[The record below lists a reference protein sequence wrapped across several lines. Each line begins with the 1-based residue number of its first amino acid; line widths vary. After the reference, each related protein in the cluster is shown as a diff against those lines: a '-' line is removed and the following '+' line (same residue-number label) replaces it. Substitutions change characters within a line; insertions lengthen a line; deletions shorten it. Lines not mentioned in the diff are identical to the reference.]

1 MSENLN
7 SSQLTS
13 QLMKLFDMQVCDY
26 KYSNAFGCLEG
37 RLAEYNKKFKIPEQF
52 YNVSDSAF
60 LIPHHGKLIGFD
72 SSGSLIYDSWP
83 YKYSIERDE
92 LKAIQERI
100 KNIRIVD
107 APDNVFICSLIGG
120 VGSYYHFLLDVLPRI
135 FAAQDYST
143 KTGRKIAFV
152 CDENLSPWMAQ
163 ALYLMGAADYQLL
176 PYDASSGE
184 FAIRCK
190 TLISRR
196 GHRCNEWGGEAP
208 YDALSP
214 LDVQLLRKKLFVA
227 IDNYNFEA
235 LPKKILISRDDA
247 SSRRM
252 LNQFAVERE
261 LGAAYKTITLSGMT
275 LVDQIALFK
284 NATHII
290 SVHGGGLTNL
300 IYTQSAAVFEIH
312 SSGHDIRPD
321 FFQICAMNDSKY
333 YFDVCDPVTPQN
345 DIVVPLESI
354 KKFIEL
360 SS

>member
-1 MSENLN
+1 MSENLD
-7 SSQLTS
+7 SSQLAS
-13 QLMKLFDMQVCDY
+13 QLIKLFDAQSCDW
-26 KYSNAFGCLEG
+26 KYSNVFGCLEG

-52 YNVSDSAF
+52 YSVSDNAF
-60 LIPHHGKLIGFD
+60 LIPHNGTLIGFD
-72 SSGSLIYDSWP
+72 GSGSLIFDSWP
-83 YKYSIERDE
+83 HKYSIDKEE
-92 LKAIQERI
+92 LKIIQERVSR
-100 KNIRIVD
+100 IRIVD

-120 VGSYYHFLLDVLPRI
+120 AGSYYHFLLDVLPRI
-135 FAAQDYST
+135 FAAQDYSA
-143 KTGRKIAFV
+143 KTDKKIAFV
-152 CDENLSPWMAQ
+152 CDENLLPWMAQ
-163 ALYLMGAADYQLL
+163 ALYLMGAVNYQLL

-196 GHRCNEWGGEAP
+196 GHRCNEWGGETP

-214 LDVQLLRKKLFVA
+214 LDAQLLREKLFIA
-227 IDNYNFEA
+227 IDNYNFEN

-247 SSRRM
+247 ASRRM

-261 LGAAYKTITLSGMT
+261 LGPSYKTVTLSGMSLT
-275 LVDQIALFK
+275 DQIALFK